1 MLEENFG
8 LPLQLNITSN
18 STFESIYE
26 EKELGN
32 GCRDIRY
39 RCSSNLFFDARG
51 GSWSLVITQN
61 SNANQPTISF
71 YGFLALRF
79 CRRIVLGF
87 FFLKVTIAKHFT
99 NTTRLNKSRNK

>member
-1 MLEENFG
+1 
-8 LPLQLNITSN
+8 LPQREMAVEISDIGAHP
-18 STFESIYE
+18 TF
-26 EKELGN
+26 
-32 GCRDIRY
+32 
-39 RCSSNLFFDARG
+39 FFDARG

-87 FFLKVTIAKHFT
+87 F
-99 NTTRLNKSRNK
+99 SESYDC

>member
-1 MLEENFG
+1 MAVEISDIG
-8 LPLQLNITSN
+8 AHP
-18 STFESIYE
+18 TF
-26 EKELGN
+26 
-32 GCRDIRY
+32 
-39 RCSSNLFFDARG
+39 FFNARG

-99 NTTRLNKSRNK
+99 NSTRLNKSRNKLT